1 MNPINDI
8 AFRQEQNIYY
18 NDEKSL
24 IKKLFGPLATDR
36 NGDGLITEEDFMIG
50 ARRLGWGEIGADI
63 ARSAFRLFDKN
74 GNGYLDSEDIAYAY
88 HHLNRLYN

>member
-1 MNPINDI
+1 MNSINDI
-8 AFRQEQNIYY
+8 AYRPEHQTHY
-18 NDEKSL
+18 NEEKSL
-24 IKKLFGPLATDR
+24 ITELFGPLATDR

-50 ARRLGWGEIGADI
+50 ARRLGWGEIGADV
-63 ARSAFRLFDKN
+63 ARSAFRLYDKN